1 MQKILISVAMKYFTP
16 EKIIAMVAEWL
27 VTYYRNQGAAAL
39 KALIWNGIQHTI
51 FARTATAEELDRAFV
66 AWEQAGQT
74 TEVAAALVTTREL
87 VV

>member
-1 MQKILISVAMKYFTP
+1 MQKLLISVAMKYFTP

-39 KALIWNGIQHTI
+39 KALIWNGLQHTI
-51 FARTATAEELDRAFV
+51 FARTATAEELDQAFV
-66 AWEQAGQT
+66 SWEQAART
-74 TEVAAALVTTREL
+74 EEVATALTVTREL